1 MGASSDSL
9 STLEGRTMSK
19 FRRLTAVALAAAALL
34 TSAGCTQL
42 HELQSGLSQGSRN
55 ISQWTADTMS
65 QAFAAINAKIGA
77 NPADYLSVLIN
88 ELFVRVRAIDP
99 HKRENVDQY
108 TYQNGSVEVAPVDVS
123 RSDPG
128 AVEASLFKGDAVKP
142 AVLAQAMAA
151 APKDSAV
158 ENATIEWVMVDRT
171 SFVMPGQPSAQPQI
185 HIEAKG
191 PRGDKI
197 VHYDITGQ
205 LLSVS

>member
-1 MGASSDSL
+1 
-9 STLEGRTMSK
+9 MSI
-19 FRRLTAVALAAAALL
+19 FRRLAAVGLAASVLS
-34 TSAGCTQL
+34 TSAGCSRL
-42 HELQSGLSQGSRN
+42 HELQSNLSQADRN

-65 QAFAAINAKIGA
+65 KAFAAINAKIGA
-77 NPADYLSVLIN
+77 DPADYLSVLVN

-108 TYQNGSVEVAPVDVS
+108 TYQGGSVEVAPVDVS

-128 AVEASLFKGDAVKP
+128 AVEASLFKGDTVKA
-142 AVLAQAMAA
+142 AVLAQEMAS
-151 APKDSAV
+151 APKDSMV

-185 HIEAKG
+185 HVEAKG

-205 LLSVS
+205 LLNVSQG

>member
-1 MGASSDSL
+1 
-9 STLEGRTMSK
+9 MSIL
-19 FRRLTAVALAAAALL
+19 RRLTAVGLAAAVLL
-34 TSAGCTQL
+34 TSAGCSKLNQ
-42 HELQSGLSQGSRN
+42 LQSSLSQANRN

-77 NPADYLSVLIN
+77 NPADYMSVLVN
-88 ELFVRVRAIDP
+88 ELFVRVRATEP
-99 HKRENVDQY
+99 NKRENVDQY
-108 TYQNGSVEVAPVDVS
+108 DYQNGSVQVAPVDVS

-142 AVLAQAMAA
+142 AVLAQAMAS
-151 APKDSAV
+151 APKDSGV

-171 SFVMPGQPSAQPQI
+171 SFLMPGQPSAQPQI

-205 LLSVS
+205 LLNVSQG

>member
-1 MGASSDSL
+1 
-9 STLEGRTMSK
+9 MSK
-19 FRRLTAVALAAAALL
+19 FHPLTAVGLAVAVLL
-34 TSAGCTQL
+34 TSADCSKLNQ
-42 HELQSGLSQGSRN
+42 LQSSLSQANRN

-77 NPADYLSVLIN
+77 NPADYLSVLVN
-88 ELFVRVRAIDP
+88 ELFVRVRAIEP
-99 HKRENVDQY
+99 NKRENVDQY
-108 TYQNGSVEVAPVDVS
+108 DYQNGSVQVAPVDVS

-128 AVEASLFKGDAVKP
+128 AVEASLFKGDAAKP
-142 AVLAQAMAA
+142 AVLAQAMAS
-151 APKDSAV
+151 APKDSGV

-197 VHYDITGQ
+197 VHYDIAGQ
-205 LLSVS
+205 LLNVSQG